1 MKSPIPSN
9 ISGLIPDHFKFL
21 LEPNI
26 LEDDFL
32 ILFVLIPVDCLVY
45 LSIDSLNLGS
55 MSFKG
60 LTPKKSEG
68 SLGFEK
74 HLLVLQ

>member
-1 MKSPIPSN
+1 M
-9 ISGLIPDHFKFL
+9 PDHFKFL

-60 LTPKKSEG
+60 LTPKKSE
-68 SLGFEK
+68 
-74 HLLVLQ
+74 